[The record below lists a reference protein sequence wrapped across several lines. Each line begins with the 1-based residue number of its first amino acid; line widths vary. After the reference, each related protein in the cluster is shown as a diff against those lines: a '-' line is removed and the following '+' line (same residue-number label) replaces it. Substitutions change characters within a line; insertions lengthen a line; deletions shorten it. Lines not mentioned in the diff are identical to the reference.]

1 MGLVEGIMSGPWFPI
16 SAYRLFHLIAV
27 FCLVA
32 ILLKITRLFLRRR
45 RAIEILKQ
53 FPGPPMHWLYGHVHE
68 FKQDGTDLDIG
79 SAWGKMYRYAFPLW
93 FGPFLPYLHI
103 CHPDYAKTILATTEP
118 KDGVSYTFLIPWI
131 GEGLLVSDG
140 SKWFK
145 HRRLLTPGFH
155 YDILKPYV
163 KVMGDSVNVLLKKLE
178 KIATSSDE
186 SVEIFQ
192 HISLLTLDIIL
203 KCAFSYKS
211 NCQLESETDSYVR
224 AVYDLCNFISKR
236 FRTFPLHS
244 DIIFYLSPI
253 GYKFRKS
260 CKISHHHTEEVIK
273 ERKKVLKD
281 EKELS
286 KIQQKR
292 YLDFLDILLS
302 ATDEDGKGLSDEDIR
317 AEVDTFMFE
326 GHDTTASAIS
336 WILYNLAL
344 HPEHQQK
351 CREELQV
358 ILSGEETMDWE
369 HLSKI
374 PYTTMCIKE
383 SLRLCP
389 PVPGIARKLTK
400 TIQFPDGKTL
410 PEGFHVGVSIY
421 SIHRC
426 ESDWENPE
434 VFDPL
439 RFSAEQSAKR
449 HSFAYIPFS
458 AGPRNCIGQNFAMNE
473 IKVAVAMTLRRY
485 ELAVDPSKTP
495 KKIPKLVL
503 RSLNGIHLKIK
514 KLN

>member
-1 MGLVEGIMSGPWFPI
+1 
-16 SAYRLFHLIAV
+16 
-27 FCLVA
+27 
-32 ILLKITRLFLRRR
+32 
-45 RAIEILKQ
+45 
-53 FPGPPMHWLYGHVHE
+53 
-68 FKQDGTDLDIG
+68 
-79 SAWGKMYRYAFPLW
+79 
-93 FGPFLPYLHI
+93 
-103 CHPDYAKTILATTEP
+103 
-118 KDGVSYTFLIPWI
+118 
-131 GEGLLVSDG
+131 
-140 SKWFK
+140 
-145 HRRLLTPGFH
+145 
-155 YDILKPYV
+155 
-163 KVMGDSVNVLLKKLE
+163 MGDSVNVLLKKLE
-178 KIATSSDE
+178 KIVTSSDE
-186 SVEIFQ
+186 SVELFQ

-211 NCQLESETDSYVR
+211 NCQLE
-224 AVYDLCNFISKR
+224 
-236 FRTFPLHS
+236 
-244 DIIFYLSPI
+244 SPI

-351 CREELQV
+351 CREEIQD

-389 PVPGIARKLTK
+389 PVPGIARRLTK
-400 TIQFPDGKTL
+400 TIQFPDGRTL
-410 PEGFHVGVSIY
+410 PEGVPARAIKLLQMIQNAMVFMLELVFTLSI
-421 SIHRC
+421 
-426 ESDWENPE
+426 DVK
-434 VFDPL
+434 VFG
-439 RFSAEQSAKR
+439 RIQ
-449 HSFAYIPFS
+449 
-458 AGPRNCIGQNFAMNE
+458 RNCIGQNFAMNE

-485 ELAVDPSKTP
+485 ELAVDPSKIP